1 MKHYSDQGYL
11 LLTPVNALNSST
23 GLRSRIT
30 DFSYLIDDSNGSL
43 ILYNLDQQSKC
54 FNKVYVD
61 KEVNKILRAP
71 TVLVSERVQSD
82 LGNLEDTIIYGINP
96 ETFEVKT
103 PIWSEMQQRY
113 IPVYTK
119 KQAIELLNILQEQG
133 KCLYLKNLDD
143 LLETTID
150 CEVTRYLTEMQEYF
164 DKPLEM
170 DDEEFIKKFK
180 GKL

>member
-1 MKHYSDQGYL
+1 M
-11 LLTPVNALNSST
+11 
-23 GLRSRIT
+23 
-30 DFSYLIDDSNGSL
+30 
-43 ILYNLDQQSKC
+43 
-54 FNKVYVD
+54 
-61 KEVNKILRAP
+61 
-71 TVLVSERVQSD
+71 VSERVQSD